1 MEVKNIKDF
10 FNTIEEF
17 NSILQSIPVRKL
29 VKQTDKDFIKKMKK
43 YLKEYGENMT
53 MLESQYK
60 RIILLREEVL

>member
-17 NSILQSIPVRKL
+17 NSILHSIPVRKL